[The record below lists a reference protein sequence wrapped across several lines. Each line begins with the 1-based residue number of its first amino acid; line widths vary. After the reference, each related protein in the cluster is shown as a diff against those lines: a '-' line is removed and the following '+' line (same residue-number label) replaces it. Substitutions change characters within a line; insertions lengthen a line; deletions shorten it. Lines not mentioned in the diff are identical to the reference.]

1 MEKKN
6 PGNGRDKTTLLDCT
20 LAYPS
25 NTTDRKVHKHLART
39 KAPRLLIV
47 KFLK

>member
-1 MEKKN
+1 MEKKY

-25 NTTDRKVHKHLART
+25 NTDRKVHKHLART

-47 KFLK
+47 KF